1 MQTLS
6 IPYACAPDDAVFLER
21 LRRVQSAAIR
31 TAYANADG
39 MSETDLRDL
48 VKARHAGAEADAWL
62 LHCATREGLTK
73 RKIRPD
79 GRMVFGGRRNL
90 GRRRDGLIGPE
101 EWKAFR
107 LLPLV
112 SLGDRTFSGN
122 RHFRLAPD
130 GLTCVVRV
138 YGRAVT
144 LRLAE
149 MHGKWGVLTRQVAA
163 LAAAGEINLTFRLG
177 RKLEVT
183 FDPMDL
189 RKLPPGKTLR
199 EAKSADG
206 GPKRG
211 RKSKGDGANLGGTWP
226 ANVPRPVH
234 PEWRDPVTARPG
246 RALGVDLNPNWI
258 GLSVIENLGDA
269 TRLSET
275 RIVDHALIQ
284 IGLPKD
290 ASDETMREVLA
301 AACSRAIGLARK
313 HGAGL
318 IALEKGL
325 GKLRSSGRN
334 RSLNRLINGWAR
346 TVFAAMLARK
356 ARLAGLVVIEVWG
369 AYSTTLGNLAFEA
382 PDACASAGEIARRGL
397 ALSSGMKEL
406 LPAFEPWVTGLR
418 WKDVPLPESVH
429 PDSTSARGWG
439 ELHRSIK
446 AAKLGVRRP
455 HPALPDTG
463 VPRHGVSLLPDGHA
477 VRRLHLRNRPGALY
491 VPVDPGGGR
500 RRNRGEVDGAP
511 RAATLNYG

>member
-6 IPYACAPDDAVFLER
+6 IPYACAPGDAAFLER

-39 MSETDLRDL
+39 MPETDLRDL

-62 LHCATREGLTK
+62 LHCATREGLAK

-79 GRMVFGGRRNL
+79 GRMVFGGRKNL
-90 GRRRDGLIGPE
+90 ERRRDGLIGPA
-101 EWKAFR
+101 EWKALR

-122 RHFRLAPD
+122 RHFRLSLD

-144 LRLAE
+144 LRLTQ
-149 MHGKWGVLTRQVAA
+149 MHGKWGVLMRQLAA
-163 LAAAGEINLTFRLG
+163 LASAGEINLTFRLG

-189 RKLPPGKTLR
+189 RKLPPGRTLH
-199 EAKSADG
+199 EAKTADG

-211 RKSKGDGANLGGTWP
+211 RKPKDDGANLGGTWP
-226 ANVPRPVH
+226 AELPRPVH
-234 PEWRDPVTARPG
+234 PEWKDSVPARAG

-258 GLSVIENLGDA
+258 GLSVVENLVDA
-269 TRLSET
+269 SRLSET
-275 RIVDHALIQ
+275 RIVDHALVRLD
-284 IGLPKD
+284 LPRD
-290 ASDETMREVLA
+290 ASDEAMRETLA
-301 AACSRAIGLARK
+301 AVCARAIGLARR
-313 HGAGL
+313 HGADL
-318 IALEKGL
+318 IVLEKGL

-346 TVFAAMLARK
+346 SVFAAMLTRK
-356 ARLAGLVVIEVWG
+356 ARLAGLTAIEVWG
-369 AYSTTLGNLAFEA
+369 GYSTTLGNLAFEA
-382 PDACASAGEIARRGL
+382 PDARASACEIARRGL
-397 ALSSGMKEL
+397 ALSSGVKEL

-418 WKDVPLPESVH
+418 WKDVPLPESIR

-455 HPALPDTG
+455 HPAPPDTG
-463 VPRHGVSLLPDGHA
+463 VPRHGATLLPGGHA

-500 RRNRGEVDGAP
+500 RNNRGQDDGAA
-511 RAATLNYG
+511 RASTSNDG